1 MWACRDIKNIQTGK
15 NTKNRCY
22 YHFKNC
28 HFFLKIV
35 SNALESSM
43 LQRYRTQKNI
53 LLSAPRKYLFCWI
66 LPPSPPPQV
75 QWDCATTKTQQA
87 FWTNY
92 TLTIALLISL
102 QSTYPSDT
110 WRNQVNI
117 PSWLRY
123 LRNSFYSRLTAK

>member
-66 LPPSPPPQV
+66 LPPPPPPTRFSETVPPQRLS
-75 QWDCATTKTQQA
+75 KPSE
-87 FWTNY
+87 
-92 TLTIALLISL
+92 LI
-102 QSTYPSDT
+102 TP
-110 WRNQVNI
+110 
-117 PSWLRY
+117 
-123 LRNSFYSRLTAK
+123 